1 MIDGGINLFHQPFGG
16 GSGSTDAYAL
26 SVVKPCRVYLFGT
39 INDVCIRVDAEAFA
53 EEDFPIRAFLATYEE
68 YYVVRGGKLADVG
81 DAVGHLSADGVVILK
96 GYVGRDVLLDVCYD
110 ALKLFERL
118 RCLRV

>member
-16 GSGSTDAYAL
+16 GSGPTDAYAL

-39 INDVCIRVDAEAFA
+39 IYDMCIRVYAEAFA
-53 EEDFPIRAFLATYEE
+53 EEDFSIRTFLATYEE
-68 YYVVRGGKLADVG
+68 DYVVRGGKLADVG

-96 GYVGRDVLLDVCYD
+96 GYVGRDVLLDVCHD

-118 RCLRV
+118 CRLRV